1 MRQININ
8 LICGKRF
15 FSQKE
20 MEQISAE
27 NQKEL
32 NSRYKTTAIIV
43 GVQIL
48 STILLIVV
56 AWFLSAR
63 DNSITQEAASALWM
77 MVLFIAVGTFVLRR
91 FLFSW
96 ERLKSTALLK
106 GIQKLI
112 SSLQTNTI
120 ILCAFAEIIAII
132 GFLVATLNGNK
143 FEMFRA
149 GAVALIVFLI
159 NFPRK
164 SVWEKIVANL
174 ENV

>member
-1 MRQININ
+1 M
-8 LICGKRF
+8 K
-15 FSQKE
+15 
-20 MEQISAE
+20 QISKE

-32 NSRYKTTAIIV
+32 NNRYKTTSIIV
-43 GVQIL
+43 GVQII
-48 STILLIVV
+48 STLLLIAV
-56 AWFLSAR
+56 AWFLAAR
-63 DNSITQEAASALWM
+63 TDNAITENATSALWIV
-77 MVLFIAVGTFVLRR
+77 VLFIAVGTFAIRR

-96 ERLKSTALLK
+96 DRLKTTALIN

-112 SSLQTNTI
+112 STLQVNTI

-143 FEMFRA
+143 YEMLRA
-149 GAVALIVFLI
+149 GAVALIVFLM

-174 ENV
+174 EEV